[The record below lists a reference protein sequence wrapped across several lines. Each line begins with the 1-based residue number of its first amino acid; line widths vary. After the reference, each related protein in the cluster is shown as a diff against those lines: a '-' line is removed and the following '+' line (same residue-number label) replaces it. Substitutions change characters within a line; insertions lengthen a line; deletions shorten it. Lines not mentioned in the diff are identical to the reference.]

1 MDNYEKEKADPNSD
15 LKAFIRDI
23 IVKLT
28 ASQAILDDL
37 MKAGKDIE
45 FFQRGKADFESVKS
59 KVSLD
64 KGLSWKSKGGKQDL
78 EIVKPAEPPK
88 IVDESKPKPGIFR
101 RFISAWFTNPWGTNR
116 SDDVKFLRSDEG
128 LR

>member
-1 MDNYEKEKADPNSD
+1 MNNYEKEKADPNSD

-37 MKAGKDIE
+37 MKVGKDIE

-64 KGLSWKSKGGKQDL
+64 KGLSWKSKKRGG
-78 EIVKPAEPPK
+78 
-88 IVDESKPKPGIFR
+88 
-101 RFISAWFTNPWGTNR
+101 TR
-116 SDDVKFLRSDEG
+116 S
-128 LR
+128 